1 MNNNDYSPMSSEDLL
16 KRGRCCKSSCLHCPY
31 GHTLKKLG
39 LKFIKSKDFTSNI
52 EQEVLTGDDT
62 YIVTLKDHPVASM
75 RVNHIVITEYK
86 LFKGFESQ
94 GLDKEV
100 VESYFFY

>member
-1 MNNNDYSPMSSEDLL
+1 MNNDEYSPMSSKDLL

-39 LKFIKSKDFTSNI
+39 LKFIKTSDFTYSVEEELLEGEN
-52 EQEVLTGDDT
+52 TF
-62 YIVTLKDHPVASM
+62 IVTLKDHPVASI
-75 RVNHIVITEYK
+75 RVNHIIITEYK
-86 LFKGFESQ
+86 LFKGFDSQ